1 MPRIFLSHSSI
12 DGRQATALKRWLVQ
26 HDPSL
31 ERQIF
36 LDTDIKTGMKGG
48 EQWTVTLHRNL
59 ASCQA
64 LLCLISKNWE
74 ASKERHHEYRGAE
87 DRGKTIFCARLE
99 PDAGL
104 ALISQF
110 ERRDLYVESGQP
122 VTTIELDDGG
132 PPVDFSTDGLE
143 RLLTSAH
150 RISGRTPS
158 PGRPPTST
166 AWAPSGLRPLRPQTP
181 LCTLAGMAS

>member
-36 LDTDIKTGMKGG
+36 LDTDIKTGMRGG

-74 ASKERHHEYRGAE
+74 TSKECHHEYRGAE
-87 DRGKTIFCARLE
+87 DRGRTIFCARLE

-104 ALISQF
+104 ALISKF
-110 ERRDLYVESGQP
+110 ERRELYVESGHP
-122 VTTIELDDGG
+122 VTTIELDDEAMRFGNG
-132 PPVDFSTDGLE
+132 AVTRE
-143 RLLTSAH
+143 RVAT
-150 RISGRTPS
+150 G
-158 PGRPPTST
+158 
-166 AWAPSGLRPLRPQTP
+166 
-181 LCTLAGMAS
+181 AS